1 MKHWTILAVELCKY
15 RVYIYYNID
24 SILLFGLSCMW
35 TSNLWEVPVNPGAVL
50 SSDFQDEK
58 LLTRLV
64 PRIVK
69 LIRHFWAFN
78 VIVQLLILWVCN
90 LKCVW
95 EFHLFTEAATRFI
108 ICHICFMLHI
118 ESITELIWL
127 SFSNTL
133 NSHLEID
140 WRITNDDIWYWYRS
154 LKKRQDVVP
163 KQEFD
168 EKW

>member
-15 RVYIYYNID
+15 RVYIYITTLTRFYCLVFRACGNPICEKF
-24 SILLFGLSCMW
+24 L
-35 TSNLWEVPVNPGAVL
+35 VNPGAVF

-108 ICHICFMLHI
+108 TVICWM
-118 ESITELIWL
+118 
-127 SFSNTL
+127 
-133 NSHLEID
+133 SHLLHVTYRINHRAYLVIIFQYVKFAFRNWLKNNQ
-140 WRITNDDIWYWYRS
+140 WRYLILIS
-154 LKKRQDVVP
+154 KLKEETRRCS
-163 KQEFD
+163 
-168 EKW
+168 

>member
-35 TSNLWEVPVNPGAVL
+35 KSNLWEVPVNPGAVF

-108 ICHICFMLHI
+108 TVICWM
-118 ESITELIWL
+118 
-127 SFSNTL
+127 
-133 NSHLEID
+133 SHLLHVTYRINHRAYLVIIFQYVKFAFRNWLKNNK
-140 WRITNDDIWYWYRS
+140 WRYLILIS
-154 LKKRQDVVP
+154 KLKEETRRCS
-163 KQEFD
+163 
-168 EKW
+168 

>member
-24 SILLFGLSCMW
+24 SILLLGLSCVW
-35 TSNLWEVPVNPGAVL
+35 KSNLWEVPVNPGAVF
-50 SSDFQDEK
+50 SSNFQDEK
-58 LLTRLV
+58 LLTR
-64 PRIVK
+64 
-69 LIRHFWAFN
+69 AFN

-95 EFHLFTEAATRFI
+95 EFHPYLLKQLRGLSVICWMSHLLHVTYRINHRAYLVI
-108 ICHICFMLHI
+108 IFQYG
-118 ESITELIWL
+118 
-127 SFSNTL
+127 TL

>member
-15 RVYIYYNID
+15 RVYIYITTLTRFYCLVFRACGNPICEKF
-24 SILLFGLSCMW
+24 L
-35 TSNLWEVPVNPGAVL
+35 VNPGAVF

-108 ICHICFMLHI
+108 TVICWMSHLLHVTF
-118 ESITELIWL
+118 SWL

>member
-1 MKHWTILAVELCKY
+1 M
-15 RVYIYYNID
+15 YITTLTRFYCLVFRACGNPICEKF
-24 SILLFGLSCMW
+24 L
-35 TSNLWEVPVNPGAVL
+35 VNPGAVF

-95 EFHLFTEAATRFI
+95 EFHLFTEAAMRFI
-108 ICHICFMLHI
+108 TVIC
-118 ESITELIWL
+118 
-127 SFSNTL
+127 
-133 NSHLEID
+133 
-140 WRITNDDIWYWYRS
+140 
-154 LKKRQDVVP
+154 
-163 KQEFD
+163 
-168 EKW
+168 